1 MDISKSLRILVIFLL
16 SFCMFLNGLQG
27 AETQKDDTSDE
38 MDFPE
43 RMMMMKS
50 TTVALRVGKENVL
63 WGSIYPTIKRLLAQ
77 KTAAESEVNNNVAET
92 KVRSYLQQLAQRTMF
107 LQEARELKLEVTEEE
122 RKAYEHEL
130 EGLMK
135 SRSRTIE
142 DYKKALGNEPSTPA
156 HVNYEDTLRLV
167 KLEHLKVGEQDLT
180 PQQLAQYRVYMQAMN
195 QSMEMQNKQRRK
207 RVEAIRKDP
216 AIETAEGFAEMAKQ
230 FSEGKEGDFGGE
242 MDYDFT
248 REDLAEVNELKSF
261 DWKVGETTPILETS
275 NCFRIMRILRV
286 VSPAQEGQPEK
297 YRVAQMLFAK
307 LPLDDTSDDAIK
319 RRVLPRMR
327 QAKLEEYAKE
337 LAQKYPVSTILFP
350 DGLWVDPPEAVD
362 ENKEK
367 SQKGEKQTGAKKT
380 PIEAVPEEK
389 K

>member
-1 MDISKSLRILVIFLL
+1 MREGMKNSFWLLSKRSKTIMDISKSLRILVIFLL

-156 HVNYEDTLRLV
+156 HVNYEDT
-167 KLEHLKVGEQDLT
+167 
-180 PQQLAQYRVYMQAMN
+180 P
-195 QSMEMQNKQRRK
+195 RR
-207 RVEAIRKDP
+207 
-216 AIETAEGFAEMAKQ
+216 M
-230 FSEGKEGDFGGE
+230 S
-242 MDYDFT
+242 
-248 REDLAEVNELKSF
+248 RERFIN
-261 DWKVGETTPILETS
+261 
-275 NCFRIMRILRV
+275 
-286 VSPAQEGQPEK
+286 
-297 YRVAQMLFAK
+297 
-307 LPLDDTSDDAIK
+307 
-319 RRVLPRMR
+319 
-327 QAKLEEYAKE
+327 
-337 LAQKYPVSTILFP
+337 
-350 DGLWVDPPEAVD
+350 
-362 ENKEK
+362 
-367 SQKGEKQTGAKKT
+367 
-380 PIEAVPEEK
+380 
-389 K
+389 